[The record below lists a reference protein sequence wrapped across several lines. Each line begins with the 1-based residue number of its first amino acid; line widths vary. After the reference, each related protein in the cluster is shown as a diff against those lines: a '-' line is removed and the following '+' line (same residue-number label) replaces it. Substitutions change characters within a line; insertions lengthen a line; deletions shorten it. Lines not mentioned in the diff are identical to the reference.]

1 MAFVGAVPVDQATGE
16 VRAMYE
22 RNQARL
28 GYVPNYAKAFSHR
41 PGVWTAWETLVA
53 SIRSNLD
60 ARRYELVTLAAAR
73 ALRSSYCSLAH
84 GRILRERFYSAGQ
97 MVAIAEDYT
106 AAQLGPADVA
116 IMKFAEK
123 VAGDASAITEADVQ
137 ALRDHGLSDSDIFD
151 VASAAAARCF
161 FGKLLDAVGAE
172 PDSAYTELD
181 RELRRHLT
189 VGRAIATSLPEQVS
203 PANKMPEPGHRA

>member
-1 MAFVGAVPVDQATGE
+1 
-16 VRAMYE
+16 MYE
-22 RNQARL
+22 RSQARL
-28 GYVPNYAKAFSHR
+28 GYVPNYAKMFSHR

-106 AAQLGPADVA
+106 AAPLEPADVA
-116 IMKFAEK
+116 IMRFAEK
-123 VAGDASAITEADVQ
+123 VAGDASAITDADVQ
-137 ALRDHGLSDSDIFD
+137 ALRDHGLSDTDISE

-161 FGKLLDAVGAE
+161 FSKLLDAVGAE

-181 RELRRHLT
+181 RELRRRLT
-189 VGRAIATSLPEQVS
+189 MGRAIATSPLEQVP
-203 PANKMPEPGHRA
+203 PATSTPGLRHQA